1 MHTNQLFAEIL
12 FAGGR
17 RHGLKDDELCE
28 DAAGLHFLDEGAI
41 FFLADGTSDEAGI
54 GPFSSRCLANSLGF
68 YFIESCLENHFFN
81 SNGRHS
87 SKKTVDEDQ
96 ASFPPPS
103 PLLRRLA
110 LEEGTG
116 RPSSADNGSPLR
128 IVSVFNDALK
138 RLSQA
143 WEKEFNFFISKEEN
157 RELAKKALAPF
168 NDQKN
173 NKSGHLLNFSAT
185 FCAGVLEHKNRSLD
199 IVKIGDIDV
208 AIKNKGNSLHRLNSH
223 RERLFVQL
231 ISCDKKEEMK
241 LVFPA
246 PKYKERSYEDVEL
259 IVAKS
264 DGVKLI
270 NDDLSFNMLNGG
282 KKENLLMFRKLLT
295 KGYDKNIGDD
305 KAILYLM
312 YMDR

>member
-1 MHTNQLFAEIL
+1 MHTNQLFAEVL

-17 RHGLKDDELCE
+17 RHGLKEDELCE
-28 DAAGLHFLDEGAI
+28 DAAGFHFLKDGAI

-54 GPFSSRCLANSLGF
+54 GPFSSRGLANSLGY

-81 SNGRHS
+81 SNGGNS
-87 SKKTVDEDQ
+87 PKKFADEEQ

-103 PLLRRLA
+103 PLLRRITM
-110 LEEGTG
+110 EECEGMA
-116 RPSSADNGSPLR
+116 SSSDSGPPLQ
-128 IVSVFNDALK
+128 IVSIFNEAWK
-138 RLSQA
+138 RLSLA
-143 WEKEFNFFISKEEN
+143 WEKEFGFFLSKKEN
-157 RELAKKALAPF
+157 RGLARKALAPY
-168 NDQKN
+168 NDPKN

-185 FCAGVLEHKNRSLD
+185 FCAGVLGHKGRSMD

-208 AIKNKGNSLHRLNSH
+208 AIKTKENSMSRLNSH

-246 PKYKERSYEDVEL
+246 PKYKERSYEDVEFV
-259 IVAKS
+259 VAKS

-270 NDDLSFNMLNGG
+270 NDDLSFNLLSGG
-282 KKENLLMFRKLLT
+282 KKENLLRFRKLLT

-305 KAILYLM
+305 KAILYLV
-312 YMDR
+312 YLE

>member
-1 MHTNQLFAEIL
+1 MHTNHLFAEVL

-17 RHGLKDDELCE
+17 RHGLREDELCE
-28 DAAGLHFLDEGAI
+28 DAAGIHFLDGGAI

-54 GPFSSRCLANSLGF
+54 GPFSSRCLANSLGY
-68 YFIESCLENHFFN
+68 YFIESCLENHFFDN
-81 SNGRHS
+81 NGRRS
-87 SKKTVDEDQ
+87 PKKIVDEDQ

-103 PLLRRLA
+103 PLLRRLTM
-110 LEEGTG
+110 EEGADKA
-116 RPSSADNGSPLR
+116 SSADSVPPLQ
-128 IVSVFNDALK
+128 IVSIFNDAWK

-143 WEKEFNFFISKEEN
+143 WEKEFGFFIAKEEN
-157 RELAKKALAPF
+157 REQARKALAPY
-168 NDQKN
+168 NDPKN

-185 FCAGVLEHKNRSLD
+185 FCAGVLGHKGRSLD
-199 IVKIGDIDV
+199 LVKIGDIDV
-208 AIKNKGNSLHRLNSH
+208 AIKTKENSMRRLNSH

-246 PKYKERSYEDVEL
+246 PKYKERSYEDVEFV
-259 IVAKS
+259 VAKS

-270 NDDLSFNMLNGG
+270 NDDLSFNLLSGG
-282 KKENLLMFRKLLT
+282 KKENLLRFRKLLT

-312 YMDR
+312 YME